1 MDVLWDSVQDLDDS
15 KHWEDRNVRGKDV
28 KMPSFWTF
36 IWKRQSEEVVLQA
49 MADKYGNLYGIR
61 QFGKTVIICSKP
73 DIISL
78 VFSKEFT
85 SFTNR
90 RNMNLDSDPLFSNM
104 LQVVMDDQWKRLRA
118 IVSPT
123 FSTGKLRKMRPLI
136 DDCLQTMI
144 NNLNKL
150 SNDESNRGHVVDMK
164 RVFGAYTM
172 EVIIQVAFGT
182 KVDALIDEIKFK
194 TTDIYCKQ
202 NV

>member
-1 MDVLWDSVQDLDDS
+1 MDVLLDSVQHLGQYLATHYFITLLVFGVVFVIIKYYRRDDS

-36 IWKRQSEEVVLQA
+36 IWKRQSSEVVLQA

-78 VFSKEFT
+78 VLSKEFT

-104 LQVVMDDQWKRLRA
+104 LQAVMDDQWKRLRA

-144 NNLNKL
+144 NNLN
-150 SNDESNRGHVVDMK
+150 
-164 RVFGAYTM
+164 
-172 EVIIQVAFGT
+172 
-182 KVDALIDEIKFK
+182 
-194 TTDIYCKQ
+194 
-202 NV
+202 